1 LRRRGC
7 RERVDRHTA
16 VPRLHTK
23 LAFFGGARNSMH
35 AVAAVAATFA
45 AIFEPELV
53 QLYEPPV
60 PTLTAARTG
69 CPHTTG
75 TLLDWHNA
83 ATWNGAGV
91 PSTAGADVTLPSSSR
106 VLLSRSAAN
115 VTFGTL
121 HVPAGAELVIG
132 EHADGIALHATGVA
146 LFMIWKRVNSG
157 EIVLVQVDGRKSM
170 IEAVDPPQP

>member
-1 LRRRGC
+1 
-7 RERVDRHTA
+7 
-16 VPRLHTK
+16 
-23 LAFFGGARNSMH
+23 MH

-53 QLYEPPV
+53 QLYEPSV

-75 TLLDWHNA
+75 ALLDWHNA

-121 HVPAGAELVIG
+121 HVPAGSELVIG
-132 EHADGIALHATGVA
+132 EHADGIALHATGVSVEGA
-146 LFMIWKRVNSG
+146 LRAGSETFMIWKRVNSG

>member
-1 LRRRGC
+1 MI
-7 RERVDRHTA
+7 A
-16 VPRLHTK
+16 I
-23 LAFFGGARNSMH
+23 A
-35 AVAAVAATFA
+35 AATGA
-45 AIFEPELV
+45 TAIFEPELV
-53 QLYEPPV
+53 QLYEPPT
-60 PTLTAARTG
+60 PTATARTG

-75 TLLDWHNA
+75 ALLDWHNA

-106 VLLSRSAAN
+106 VLLSRSAAGLAQLLTAL
-115 VTFGTL
+115 VYLAKEVRMVLYFVSAGGHGGMITIMI
-121 HVPAGAELVIG
+121 AGAALIVIG
-132 EHADGIALHATGVA
+132 KFINAVA